1 MGSRDRDSSRPS
13 VLERAEQET
22 TQAMLASVLEA
33 VEEMKSDQ
41 QTLSR
46 RMIGIS
52 EEIRTSNSSNVGS
65 QLSERLDGMSERV
78 GKLTKLVSEIGSTL
92 SDEQQVQIADGTSV
106 KKSDLDALKIA
117 RETSE
122 KLEGWSSE
130 IEKLRVEVSRK
141 SQLKVDESK
150 VAGVITDRLEAE
162 IDTVVTKSTERLQER
177 LGEHMTRLEAA
188 STEKLDET
196 LEKLERA
203 TAAFEKFEGKAAR
216 LGASLTWK
224 GIGRVAAAAVPML
237 LVLLVLAITVGAA
250 GQMLGLYPIY
260 SWVWESFEAAEAWW
274 AKLLIALGGVG
285 SAAGLLALALFGGK
299 KLSDIYRG
307 L

>member
-22 TQAMLASVLEA
+22 TQTMLASVLDALGGVTSE
-33 VEEMKSDQ
+33 Q
-41 QTLSR
+41 QRLSS
-46 RMIGIS
+46 RMIEIAEGIK
-52 EEIRTSNSSNVGS
+52 TSNSSNGDS
-65 QLSERLDGMSERV
+65 PLSGRLDGLSERV
-78 GKLTKLVSEIGSTL
+78 GKLTKLVGEIGATL

-141 SQLKVDESK
+141 SQLKVNEAK

-162 IDTVVTKSTERLQER
+162 IDTVVTKSTEKLQER
-177 LGEHMTRLEAA
+177 LSEHVERLEAE
-188 STEKLDET
+188 STKKLDET
-196 LEKLERA
+196 LENLARA

-216 LGASLTWK
+216 LRASLTWA

-237 LVLLVLAITVGAA
+237 LVLLVLAITVGATSK
-250 GQMLGLYPIY
+250 MLGLYPIY
-260 SWVWESFEAAEAWW
+260 SWVWASFETAGAWW
-274 AKLLIALGGVG
+274 SKLLIALGGVG

-307 L
+307 W